1 MFLAASPLA
10 ERIGGRYFE
19 DVSEAEVRTQSPG
32 LFGTGVATYALD
44 PRLAEL
50 LWDVATAML

>member
-1 MFLAASPLA
+1 MTTTV
-10 ERIGGRYFE
+10 GHDFE

-32 LFGTGVATYALD
+32 LFGTGVASYALD
-44 PRLAEL
+44 PRFAEL